1 MTTATATFWTLGF
14 FHLPGG
20 WEWIVILLIA
30 LMLFGKRLPDVGKSL
45 GKGIV
50 EFKKGLKGM
59 KQQLDEVEQEVDAAA
74 NADDDDDPKQI
85 DAEVT
90 EKADGTAVTEKEKAD
105 A

>member
-1 MTTATATFWTLGF
+1 MTTAMATTWTLGF

-74 NADDDDDPKQI
+74 NADDDEPKQI

-90 EKADGTAVTEKEKAD
+90 EKSNVAVSEKEKAD